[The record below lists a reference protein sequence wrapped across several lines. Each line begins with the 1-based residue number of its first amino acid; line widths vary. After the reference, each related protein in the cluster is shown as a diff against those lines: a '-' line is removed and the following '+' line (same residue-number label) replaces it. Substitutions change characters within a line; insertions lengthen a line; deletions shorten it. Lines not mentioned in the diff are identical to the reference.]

1 MIECVEATGPGFS
14 GPARLAQESE
24 TVIPFL
30 FLTCNANPPIKL
42 TMSSSSE
49 IMVLCQPDKGK
60 SCGACCGLYNY
71 VDSSREAL
79 TERLRARTK
88 RFREL
93 VKTPE
98 DLQLYADATFAAE
111 DFAKR
116 YEVIYCCEYLGFLD
130 DEEKRV
136 GCLVHPMQNSGVDM
150 RTVSFYGQDVCAG
163 HLCPSHHF
171 IPLSQ
176 QLILL
181 KIIDD
186 WYLYGLCL
194 TDIDLVVAYFRLIAD
209 RVGQEIKP
217 DVFDRQ
223 ALKDIAL
230 EYFGWKITWPFRSP
244 SANRLGKY
252 YFDGSQYMI
261 SHIDYE
267 KFGKKLSPLNSIF
280 LSLSS
285 EFQNGDELEAA
296 EKMVWNNIEAFVSRY
311 QDIF

>member
-1 MIECVEATGPGFS
+1 
-14 GPARLAQESE
+14 
-24 TVIPFL
+24 
-30 FLTCNANPPIKL
+30 
-42 TMSSSSE
+42 MSSSSE

-267 KFGKKLSPLNSIF
+267 KFGKELSPLNSIF

>member
-1 MIECVEATGPGFS
+1 
-14 GPARLAQESE
+14 
-24 TVIPFL
+24 
-30 FLTCNANPPIKL
+30 
-42 TMSSSSE
+42 
-49 IMVLCQPDKGK
+49 
-60 SCGACCGLYNY
+60 

-93 VKTPE
+93 VKTPD
-98 DLQLYADATFAAE
+98 DLKLYAEATFATE
-111 DFAKR
+111 DFTKR

-130 DEEKRV
+130 DEEKKV
-136 GCLVHPMQNSGVDM
+136 GCLVHPIQNQGVDM
-150 RTVSFYGQDVCAG
+150 RSVSFYGQDVCAG

-171 IPLSQ
+171 IPHSW

-194 TDIDLVVAYFRLIAD
+194 TDIDLVVTYFRLIAD
-209 RVGQEIKP
+209 RVGQDIKP
-217 DVFDRQ
+217 QVFDRQ
-223 ALKDIAL
+223 ELKDIAL

-244 SANRLGKY
+244 SARRLGKY

-267 KFGKKLSPLNSIF
+267 KFGREISPLNSIF

-296 EKMVWNNIEAFVSRY
+296 EKMVWKNIGDFVTVY
-311 QDIF
+311 QDYF